1 MGELF
6 RWRENMPHVAF
17 YRVVTDVTELDFPS
31 DGTSRDLTFNT
42 TNDIVLNE
50 SSARPMVCFQM
61 DPGSSNET
69 PKCNLKVFIRD
80 LSGADRKICEYNLAG
95 DTSRWTM
102 EPIKPEWVRKNADNK
117 LIFKADVDVGRLVIR
132 NVVVFFMRDI

>member
-1 MGELF
+1 
-6 RWRENMPHVAF
+6 MPHVAF

-31 DGTSRDLTFNT
+31 DGNSRELTFNA

-61 DPGSSNET
+61 DPGSENET
-69 PKCNLKVFIRD
+69 PKVKIEVFIRD
-80 LSGADRKICEYNLAG
+80 LSGADRKICGYNLSG
-95 DTSRWTM
+95 ETSRWTM
-102 EPIKPEWVRKNADNK
+102 EPIKPEWVRKGDNK

-132 NVVVFFMRDI
+132 NVVVFFQRDI